1 MNLNELLDGLRAL
14 VRGLDGSTI
23 GAADAARLVDQF
35 SEIERLAV
43 AGRTLATRRVQ
54 ETKAWRSSGSPS
66 IVAWV
71 AEHSRASFR
80 HAAATINM
88 AMRLEQLPATK
99 EALVSGD
106 LSERQASEISA
117 AAELDPAA
125 ERDLLRMAERESIAA
140 LREKC
145 RDVAA
150 AAAGDENAR
159 ERIRRSRYFRHWLE
173 TDGALRL
180 DARLTADEGAP
191 LLASIRHRADVLE
204 AEAHRAGQVESAE
217 AYAVDA
223 LASLAD
229 GAGAPKAVVHVHVS
243 QSALARGRTEAGET
257 CRIPGVGPISVG
269 AARRLAAGGS
279 VKLLEMEG
287 VDVQRVAHAGR
298 TIPAALRSALEARD
312 VACAVPG
319 CNKRRDLEID
329 HILPVADGGETS
341 LDNLVRLC
349 RWHHAQKTHHGWRLE
364 GPPDER
370 RWVRARAPAR
380 LGG

>member
-1 MNLNELLDGLRAL
+1 MTLDELLNGLRAV
-14 VRGLDGSTI
+14 VRALDGSSVA
-23 GAADAARLVDQF
+23 AADAARLVDQF

-43 AGRTLATRRVQ
+43 AGRTLAARRVQ

-66 IVAWV
+66 IVAWM
-71 AEHSRASFR
+71 AEHSRASYR

-99 EALVSGD
+99 DALVSGD

-117 AAELDPAA
+117 AAELDPSA
-125 ERDLLRMAERESIAA
+125 EAELLKLAQTESIAT

-150 AAAGDENAR
+150 AAEGDEAAS

-180 DARLTADEGAP
+180 DGRMTADDGAP
-191 LLASIRHRADVLE
+191 LLAAIRARADALE

-217 AYAVDA
+217 AYAADA
-223 LASLAD
+223 LVALVD
-229 GAGAPKAVVHVHVS
+229 GGGAPKAVVYVHVS
-243 QSALARGRTEAGET
+243 QSALARGHTEAGET
-257 CRIPGVGPISVG
+257 CRIPGVGPISVA

-279 VKLLEMEG
+279 VKLLEMDG

-329 HILPVADGGETS
+329 HLVPLADGGTTS
-341 LDNLVRLC
+341 LENLVRLC

-364 GPPDER
+364 GPPGER
-370 RWVRARAPAR
+370 RWVRARAPV
-380 LGG
+380 G

>member
-106 LSERQASEISA
+106 LSERQAS
-117 AAELDPAA
+117 
-125 ERDLLRMAERESIAA
+125 ERESIAA

-287 VDVQRVAHAGR
+287 VDVQRVAHA
-298 TIPAALRSALEARD
+298 
-312 VACAVPG
+312 VPG